1 MTNDPVVESALNL
14 LAPESEPDVEPALR
28 RQLAMHASERP
39 SSWGRIALL
48 SRSSRVRYSLAGL
61 AAAAALILT
70 VSAPPVRS
78 FAAQFLPLFRVQDVT
93 PITIDNITQPLP
105 NLTKLG
111 DMNPSNPGTGAFH
124 PVQQASV
131 ADAAKAVQFNIL
143 TPSKLPS
150 GLAPQPLVG
159 TTQGQTVSFTF
170 RASKARAYLDSIGQ
184 PNFAL
189 PPKFDGAT
197 LQLHIEP
204 AASLAYLPAGTDVS
218 AIKSAV
224 QQMEQAGGDVPG
236 PKPSVAPQTQEQQ
249 RATTGTLNNL
259 LNGPGVFII
268 ETKSPSLDAQGVS
281 ADELRTFLLSLPGL
295 TANEKA
301 QLAAVGDWAHTLPV
315 PASASSSLHKVSING
330 APGVAG
336 KNGGAEMVLWV
347 NNGMLYVATAPKLDE
362 NTLLSLASSMK

>member
-1 MTNDPVVESALNL
+1 MTNDPLVESALNV
-14 LAPESEPDVEPALR
+14 LAPESEPDLERALR
-28 RQLAMHASERP
+28 QQLAMQAGERP
-39 SSWGRIALL
+39 SGWGRIALL
-48 SRSSRVRYSLAGL
+48 SRSSRVRYGVAGL

-70 VSAPPVRS
+70 LSAPPVRG

-93 PITIDNITQPLP
+93 PITIDNITQPMP

-111 DMNPSNPGTGAFH
+111 DMTPSNPGASAFR

-131 ADAAKAVQFNIL
+131 ADASKAAQFNVL

-150 GLAPQPLVG
+150 GLQAQPLVG
-159 TTQGQTVSFTF
+159 TTQAQTVSFTF
-170 RASKARAYLDSIGQ
+170 RAAKARAYLDSIGQ

-204 AASLAYLPAGTDVS
+204 AVSLAYLPAGTDVS
-218 AIKSAV
+218 AVTSAV
-224 QQMEQAGGDVPG
+224 RSIEQSDNGSSA
-236 PKPSVAPQTQEQQ
+236 AANAQTKEQQ
-249 RATTGTLNNL
+249 KAASSTINNL
-259 LNGPGVFII
+259 LNGSGVFIV
-268 ETKSPSLDAQGVS
+268 ETKSPSLDAQGVT
-281 ADELRTFLLSLPGL
+281 ADELRSFLLSLPGL

-301 QLAAVGDWAHTLPV
+301 QLSAIGDWTHTLPV
-315 PASASSSLHKVSING
+315 PASASASLHKVSVNG

-336 KNGGAEMVLWV
+336 KNGGAEMALWV